1 MIALQLQ
8 FLYFLNSLLCGQV
21 YIKGKFEKAL
31 SVVGISGFHIHS
43 FEYLK
48 IGTSN
53 LEAEALLL
61 YLL

>member
-1 MIALQLQ
+1 MKSKTYDCSSVTVSIL
-8 FLYFLNSLLCGQV
+8 SELLT
-21 YIKGKFEKAL
+21 L
-31 SVVGISGFHIHS
+31 WSGISGFHIHS